1 MIAMVVGRVVT
12 KSVDRVEVMTDGGI
26 AYEIAIPL
34 QLAES
39 VPAIGGAV
47 TLHTHLVVKE
57 DGWQLY
63 GFGTPADR
71 TIFRAVLGATGVGPA
86 LAMALL
92 STLSADRLVRAIRER
107 DVATLQ
113 SVPRV
118 GRKKAEQLIL
128 DLADKMPALDAASG
142 PSLGFAGAAGLSG
155 PSDDALR
162 GLVSLGYNRTDAD
175 RAIRAVMDA
184 RDGTAATTHAPDLIR
199 AALKHLNNR

>member
-1 MIAMVVGRVVT
+1 MVVGRVAA
-12 KSVDRVEVMTDGGI
+12 KSVDRVEVMTEGGI

-34 QLAES
+34 QLVES
-39 VPAIGGAV
+39 LPAVGGTV

-63 GFGTPADR
+63 GFGTTADR

-86 LAMALL
+86 LALALL

-107 DVATLQ
+107 DIATLQ

-142 PSLGFAGAAGLSG
+142 PSPGLAGAAGPSG
-155 PSDDALR
+155 ALDDALR
-162 GLVSLGYNRTDAD
+162 GLVSLGYNRSDAD
-175 RAIRAVMDA
+175 RAVRAAMDA
-184 RDGTAATTHAPDLIR
+184 SGGTAATTQAPDLIR
-199 AALKHLNNR
+199 AALRHLNTR

>member
-1 MIAMVVGRVVT
+1 VIAMVVGRVVA
-12 KSVDRVEVMTDGGI
+12 KSVDRVEVMTEGGI

-34 QLAES
+34 QLVES
-39 VPAIGGAV
+39 LPALGGTV

-63 GFGTPADR
+63 GFGTTADR

-86 LAMALL
+86 LALALL

-128 DLADKMPALDAASG
+128 DLADKMPALDVTTSSG
-142 PSLGFAGAAGLSG
+142 APGLPPG
-155 PSDDALR
+155 TTPAVEDALR

-175 RAIRAVMDA
+175 RAVRAAMDT
-184 RDGTAATTHAPDLIR
+184 GGNAATIQAPDLIR
-199 AALKHLNNR
+199 AALKRLNNR